1 MNSYGGVANNTYSID
16 NGNSNGQGTDQL
28 VNVANMF
35 KYCKI
40 TGFKLKFIPINT
52 GETQVLPI
60 ECGTVA
66 PTNFNQTPND
76 FFDYEKYWRNS
87 RDIKVYDP

>member
-1 MNSYGGVANNTYSID
+1 MNAYGGVANNTYSID

-40 TGFKLKFIPINT
+40 TGFKLKYIPINT
-52 GETQVLPI
+52 GET
-60 ECGTVA
+60 
-66 PTNFNQTPND
+66 
-76 FFDYEKYWRNS
+76 
-87 RDIKVYDP
+87 